1 MKTKI
6 GNTSLL
12 ENLPMK
18 ITIDDDPYILSQTDN
33 EIILFSAICP
43 HLHNVVSELEAD
55 CWKCPSHEWIF
66 DPKSGCSI
74 NTPNESLTKFPVLIE
89 DGVLFADIPEKM
101 EQNIKIS
108 LEKKFFQR

>member
-18 ITIDDDPYILSQTDN
+18 VTIDDDPYILSQTDN

-55 CWKCPSHEWIF
+55 CWKCPSSH
-66 DPKSGCSI
+66 
-74 NTPNESLTKFPVLIE
+74 
-89 DGVLFADIPEKM
+89 
-101 EQNIKIS
+101 KIS
-108 LEKKFFQR
+108 CID